1 VLELDSI
8 FEGAAPGVMLGVA
21 AALGVAAVGAA
32 AAGVAG
38 VAEAG
43 CAVAAFPAAGAG
55 EAALDSSSATRFLSS
70 TNWSSK
76 YLSRSVIGAGAS
88 TVDGAGFAG
97 GLLALLSVFVSG
109 LVSGFV
115 SAFVSGLP
123 SSAKEHGTATIP
135 VNVRNKTQE
144 RIHPFTS
151 AAISLSCCLTDNETL
166 P

>member
-1 VLELDSI
+1 
-8 FEGAAPGVMLGVA
+8 
-21 AALGVAAVGAA
+21 
-32 AAGVAG
+32 
-38 VAEAG
+38 
-43 CAVAAFPAAGAG
+43 
-55 EAALDSSSATRFLSS
+55 LDSSSATRFLSS

-97 GLLALLSVFVSG
+97 ALLALLSVFVSG

-115 SAFVSGLP
+115 SAFVPGLP
-123 SSAKEHGTATIP
+123 SSAKERYGTATIP

-151 AAISLSCCLTDNETL
+151 AAISLSCCLTDKWNFALRGRNPTYVTPSLQLAKDTL
-166 P
+166 LPANANTGAVAPFSKLCEKSLVGVVPPAARRLAS